1 MKKYELG
8 YKKEAHFGN
17 GYMGVNVFGCT
28 ETEQSL
34 QSLYFRSALSP
45 VKVDIFPIKTASF

>member
-17 GYMGVNVFGCT
+17 GYMGVNVFGRT

-34 QSLYFRSALSP
+34 QSLYFRSALSRW
-45 VKVDIFPIKTASF
+45 KLIYFL